1 MTSKRRLWVVLSFS
15 LAAGGLGWL
24 SWKAG
29 DDGQRSAEPAQ
40 TSEES
45 PEPEEPAVTNLAA
58 PAKLDGLGRNVAR
71 KSMVEGAPG
80 TKLVRAPFA
89 NQKLPAVRSVD
100 ASPHSSTPEVERG
113 LRERETRAAPL
124 NRRLEK
130 KLEQLVTERAHAVGV
145 ERARL
150 DRRIEIL
157 SRLFESRR
165 RVERDDR
172 PSRG

>member
-1 MTSKRRLWVVLSFS
+1 MTSPRRLLVVLSLS

-24 SWKAG
+24 VWGAG
-29 DDGQRSAEPAQ
+29 DDGRRSAGPTQ
-40 TSEES
+40 TSEEP
-45 PEPEEPAVTNLAA
+45 PEPEEPAITNLAP
-58 PAKLDGLGRNVAR
+58 PAKLAAVGRNVAR
-71 KSMVEGAPG
+71 KSPVEGAPHP
-80 TKLVRAPFA
+80 KSARAPFA
-89 NQKLPAVRSVD
+89 TQRLPAVRSVD
-100 ASPHSSTPEVERG
+100 ASPHSSTPEIERG
-113 LRERETRAAPL
+113 LREREDRARPL

-130 KLEQLVTERAHAVGV
+130 KLEQLVTERERAVGA